1 MTTNP
6 KHLENQTM
14 TSINSLEIPAG
25 IWNADPSHSEIS
37 FTVRHAGISKVRGK
51 FTDFTAHAVI
61 GDLPNEISVISE
73 ISTASFDSGNE
84 GRDGHVKSADFFD
97 VEEFPKMTFS
107 STSLT
112 ENDGE
117 LTLHGDLTV
126 KRVTKSVALAVEFN
140 GVARDPF
147 GLLRAGLEATTTISR
162 KEFGLTWNAALSAG
176 GVLVS
181 DMVTVELDLSF
192 ILEEAAE

>member
-1 MTTNP
+1 MTA
-6 KHLENQTM
+6 
-14 TSINSLEIPAG
+14 IAALEIPAG
-25 IWNADPSHSEIS
+25 IWNLDPSHSEVS

-61 GDLPNEISVISE
+61 GELPNEISVISE

-97 VEEFPKMTFS
+97 VEEFPKMTFA

-117 LTLHGDLTV
+117 MTLHGNLTV
-126 KRVTKSVALAVEFN
+126 KGIAKPVTLAVEFN

-147 GLLRAGLEATTTISR
+147 GLFRAGLEATTVISR
-162 KEFGLTWNAALSAG
+162 KEFGLTWNAALETG

-181 DMVTVELDLSF
+181 DKVTIELDLSF
-192 ILEEAAE
+192 ILEEAVS

>member
-1 MTTNP
+1 MPT
-6 KHLENQTM
+6 
-14 TSINSLEIPAG
+14 INSLEIPAG
-25 IWNADPSHSEIS
+25 IWGADSTHSEVS

-61 GDLPNEISVISE
+61 GDLPNEFSVTAD

-97 VEEFPKMTFS
+97 VENFPKITFV
-107 STSLT
+107 STTLT
-112 ENDGE
+112 ENAGE

-126 KRVTKSVALAVEFN
+126 KNVTKSVALAVEFN
-140 GVARDPF
+140 GIARDPF
-147 GLLRAGLEATTTISR
+147 GLLRAGLEATTVISR
-162 KEFGLTWNAALSAG
+162 KEFGLTWNAALETG

-181 DMVTVELDLSF
+181 DRVGIELDLSF
-192 ILEEAAE
+192 VLEEIAV

>member
-1 MTTNP
+1 MTA
-6 KHLENQTM
+6 
-14 TSINSLEIPAG
+14 INSLEIPAG
-25 IWNADPSHSEIS
+25 IWNADASHSEVS

-51 FTDFTAHAVI
+51 FTEFTAHAVI

-97 VEEFPKMTFS
+97 VEEFPTIAFR

-112 ENDGE
+112 QNDGE

-126 KRVTKSVALAVEFN
+126 KGITKPVALAVEFN

-147 GLLRAGLEATTTISR
+147 GLFRAGLEATTVISR
-162 KEFGLTWNAALSAG
+162 KEFGITWNAAIETG

-181 DMVTVELDLSF
+181 DKVTIELDLSF
-192 ILEEAAE
+192 ILEEDAS

>member
-1 MTTNP
+1 MTAI
-6 KHLENQTM
+6 
-14 TSINSLEIPAG
+14 SALEIPSG
-25 IWNADPSHSEIS
+25 IWNVDPSHSEIS

-61 GDLPNEISVISE
+61 GTKLNEISVISE

-97 VEEFPKMTFS
+97 VEEFPKMSFVS
-107 STSLT
+107 RSHT

-126 KRVTKSVALAVEFN
+126 KGVTKSVALEVEFN

-147 GLLRAGLEATTTISR
+147 GLFRAGLEATTVISR
-162 KEFGLTWNAALSAG
+162 KEFGLTWNAALEAG

-181 DMVTVELDLSF
+181 DRVGIELDLSF
-192 ILEEAAE
+192 ILEEVTS